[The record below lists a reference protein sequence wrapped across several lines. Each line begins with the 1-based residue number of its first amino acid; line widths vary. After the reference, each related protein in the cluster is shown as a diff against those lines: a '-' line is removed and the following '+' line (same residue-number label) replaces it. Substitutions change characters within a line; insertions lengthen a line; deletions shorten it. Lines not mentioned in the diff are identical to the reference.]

1 VGIDLGDRHSCYSVQ
16 NEAGEEVESGKL
28 PTTQAGLR
36 KHWEGEG
43 PHRIVIEA
51 GTSSNWVRTELEA
64 MGHEVI
70 VANPRE
76 VPGITRSGNKS
87 DPEDA
92 FKLALYGRVDARIL
106 HPIQHRSLEA
116 QRDLAVIRARAG
128 LVAARTQL
136 INMSRGLAKNLGERL
151 ASCGSEQFA
160 RRVKRDL
167 PAELA
172 GSLGPVLKTV
182 ETLNEQIREQDAEIE
197 RLVREKYPE
206 ALRLQQVWGVGPVTA
221 LCYVLT
227 LEDPERYLQSRSV
240 GAFLGLRPK
249 RSQSGQRDPQLGIS
263 KTGDRQLRWLLVE
276 CAQRVMSKKAPDSD
290 LKRWGLQL
298 CERGGKNAKK
308 RAIVAVARK
317 LAVLLHKLWKS
328 GAVYDPLYGSK
339 RRATAEKA
347 AA

>member
-51 GTSSNWVRTELEA
+51 GTSSNWVRTELEG

-167 PAELA
+167 PAELV

-182 ETLNEQIREQDAEIE
+182 ETLNEQIRELDTGIE

-240 GAFLGLRPK
+240 GALLGLRPK

-276 CAQRVMSKKAPDSD
+276 CAQRVMSKKGPDSD

-328 GAVYDPLYGSK
+328 GAV
-339 RRATAEKA
+339 
-347 AA
+347 